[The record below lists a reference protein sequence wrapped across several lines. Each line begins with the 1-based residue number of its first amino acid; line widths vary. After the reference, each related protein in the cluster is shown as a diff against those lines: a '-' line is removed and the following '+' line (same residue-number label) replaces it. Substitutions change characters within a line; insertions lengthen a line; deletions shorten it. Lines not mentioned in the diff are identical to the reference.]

1 MNSAVVKSL
10 EDFQPAETACGSE
23 LVGKRVWDLLVLI
36 ERFSENWV
44 VHGIPQTHSFGR
56 LPDEEEIRAW
66 AVPRSTG
73 YWLNCL
79 IRLTGAKTVLEIGTS
94 LGYSTLWMAS
104 ALAKNGGHIY
114 TCELFDQKIE
124 RARQHFAKSGLQNIT
139 LLDGDALATTQ
150 AWDKRIDILFLDADP
165 GNYCAYWSSLK
176 PWMHIDSVVS
186 MDIAVYHRSVTE
198 PFINDIADE
207 PEWVSWVMPF
217 DHGLLFAKRK

>member
-10 EDFQPAETACGSE
+10 EDFQPAEPACGAE
-23 LVGKRVWDLLVLI
+23 LVGQRLWDLLVSI

-44 VHGIPQTHSFGR
+44 VHGIPKTHSFGR

-104 ALAKNGGHIY
+104 ALANNGGHIY
-114 TCELFDQKIE
+114 TCELFDQKTQL
-124 RARQHFAKSGLQNIT
+124 ARQHFAKSGLRNIT
-139 LLDGDALATTQ
+139 LLTGDAVDTTKT
-150 AWDKRIDILFLDADP
+150 WDKRIDILFLDADP
-165 GNYCAYWSSLK
+165 ENYPAYWSALK
-176 PWMHIDSVVS
+176 PWLHKESVII
-186 MDIAVYHRSVTE
+186 MDNAVDHRTVTE
-198 PFINDIADE
+198 PFISDMSQE

>member
-1 MNSAVVKSL
+1 MNSAVITSL
-10 EDFQPAETACGSE
+10 GDFQPTEPACGTE
-23 LVGKRVWDLLVLI
+23 LVGQQVWDLLVSI

-44 VHGIPQTHSFGR
+44 VHGIPKTHSFGR

-104 ALAKNGGHIY
+104 ALASNGGHIY
-114 TCELFDQKIE
+114 TCELFDQKTE
-124 RARQHFAKSGLQNIT
+124 LARHHFAESGLRNIT
-139 LLDGDALATTQ
+139 LLAGDAVETTKT
-150 AWDKRIDILFLDADP
+150 WDKRIDILFLDADP
-165 GNYCAYWSSLK
+165 ESYSAYWSALK
-176 PWMHIDSVVS
+176 PWLHKESVVI
-186 MDIAVYHRSVTE
+186 MDNAVDHRTVTE
-198 PFINDIADE
+198 TFVNDMTHE
-207 PEWVSWVMPF
+207 PEWASWIMPF

>member
-1 MNSAVVKSL
+1 MNSAVITSL
-10 EDFQPAETACGSE
+10 ENFQPAELACGTE
-23 LVGKRVWDLLVLI
+23 LVGQQVWDLLVSI

-44 VHGIPQTHSFGR
+44 VHGIPKTHSFGR

-94 LGYSTLWMAS
+94 FGYSTLWMAS
-104 ALAKNGGHIY
+104 ALANNGGRIY
-114 TCELFDQKIE
+114 TCEMFDPKIE
-124 RARQHFAKSGLQNIT
+124 LARQHFARSGLQNIT
-139 LLDGDALATTQ
+139 LLAGDAVVTTR

-165 GNYCAYWSSLK
+165 ENYSAYWSALK
-176 PWMHIDSVVS
+176 PWLHKESVVI
-186 MDIAVYHRSVTE
+186 MDNAVDHRSVTQ
-198 PFINDIADE
+198 PFVNDMTHE
-207 PEWVSWVMPF
+207 SEWVSWVMPF